1 MYGNLIWV
9 RYFALD
15 FFSLSLLNGE
25 VRWPDFSF
33 PLALC
38 AVQLIIELQKRA
50 YICKYNDLAQLLI
63 YKPLCKV
70 TWFIHITWSFQF
82 NKVKHSQHLI
92 CNKATSMSDF
102 FPCGAH
108 LRACRLPFQG
118 MCSCSFVLRFLYQT
132 SCVYVIVLV
141 TVTIIIFLLNS
152 LSFPP
157 KDYGFGE
164 KNVDTKV
171 IVKQILHQQN
181 SIMSDSM
188 HQLSLLD

>member
-1 MYGNLIWV
+1 
-9 RYFALD
+9 
-15 FFSLSLLNGE
+15 
-25 VRWPDFSF
+25 
-33 PLALC
+33 
-38 AVQLIIELQKRA
+38 
-50 YICKYNDLAQLLI
+50 
-63 YKPLCKV
+63 
-70 TWFIHITWSFQF
+70 
-82 NKVKHSQHLI
+82 
-92 CNKATSMSDF
+92 
-102 FPCGAH
+102 
-108 LRACRLPFQG
+108 

-141 TVTIIIFLLNS
+141 TVTIIIFLLDS

-171 IVKQILHQQN
+171 IVKQILHQLN